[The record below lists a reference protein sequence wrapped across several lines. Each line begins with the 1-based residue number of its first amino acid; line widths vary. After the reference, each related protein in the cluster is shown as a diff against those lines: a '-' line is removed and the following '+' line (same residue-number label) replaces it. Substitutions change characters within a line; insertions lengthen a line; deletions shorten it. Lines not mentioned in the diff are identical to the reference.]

1 MSCVHCGARGIARAM
16 AKDQHEPMTWYIDYQ
31 CDNVYCGHT
40 YRVRLKMTPYQ
51 PRKYTKSKGRESDQ
65 VQPTQKVSD

>member
-1 MSCVHCGARGIARAM
+1 M

-40 YRVRLKMTPYQ
+40 YRVRLKMDDA
-51 PRKYTKSKGRESDQ
+51 RDCQ
-65 VQPTQKVSD
+65 VDRAQPTTARNARAVVLSG